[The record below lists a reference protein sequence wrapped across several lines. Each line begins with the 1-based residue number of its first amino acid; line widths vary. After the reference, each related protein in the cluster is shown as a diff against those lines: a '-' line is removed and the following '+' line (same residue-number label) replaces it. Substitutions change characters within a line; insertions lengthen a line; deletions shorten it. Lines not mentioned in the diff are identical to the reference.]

1 MNLAQ
6 TVTQPDH
13 WTIIVLA
20 IISAVSAIGA
30 AWAANASRTGTKKLD
45 ASNTTQHAGTA
56 ALLTH
61 VAERQEW
68 MVDQIADLRQALLDH
83 VMWEQGGHGDP
94 GKYHQ
99 IEQQIAALEAQLKEH
114 P

>member
-1 MNLAQ
+1 MTLAQ
-6 TVTQPDH
+6 TITQPNH

-20 IISAVSAIGA
+20 VISAVSAIGA

-45 ASNTTQHAGTA
+45 ATNTSQHAGTA
-56 ALLTH
+56 GQLTH

-68 MVDQIADLRQALLDH
+68 VINQIAELRQALLDH
-83 VMWEQGGHGDP
+83 IMWEQGNGHD
-94 GKYHQ
+94 GKYNQ
-99 IEQQIAALEAQLKEH
+99 IERQIAQLETQLKEH